1 MVVLEL
7 VLEFFFTMEML
18 VLEVD
23 CTTALVEVLVL
34 DVLLGISDCLSLN
47 TMSTRYE
54 MAYQIVYSLSVTH
67 IVVVVVV
74 RSRSSCSIHIP
85 HCLT

>member
-1 MVVLEL
+1 M
-7 VLEFFFTMEML
+7 
-18 VLEVD
+18 LEVD
-23 CTTALVEVLVL
+23 CTTVLVEVLVL

-67 IVVVVVV
+67 IVVVVAVV
-74 RSRSSCSIHIP
+74 VVEAMVVFTYLIV
-85 HCLT
+85 